1 MKPIGSAEIIEGT
14 IQNVIYRNE
23 SNDYTVMEVGTSDD
37 ELVVAVGSMPMAFE
51 GEMVI
56 LKGNWIFHKEFGKQF
71 AFDSFEK
78 TLPKE
83 DDT

>member
-37 ELVVAVGSMPMAFE
+37 ELVVAVGSMPMMSSLSPSDPCLWRLRA
-51 GEMVI
+51 
-56 LKGNWIFHKEFGKQF
+56 KW
-71 AFDSFEK
+71 
-78 TLPKE
+78 
-83 DDT
+83 